1 MTKLE
6 NIEHAKNYIAKL
18 SAGVDPITSR
28 AATPATL
35 HSEDTRKC
43 SNFVYE
49 LLTELINNNGVL
61 NLSEEKEES
70 AATYELVKK
79 KAVFALDYDSRA
91 KVKITENPISPSAF
105 LKNINSVIDKDNM
118 EKLSITKLNKWL
130 SNSGFVEEVKVPVT
144 INRTVRRT
152 TEASNEIGITT
163 ISVPNIRTGETKE
176 ELVFTKQAQEF
187 ILDNIEAICAV

>member
-6 NIEHAKNYIAKL
+6 NIENAKNYIAKL
-18 SAGVDPITSR
+18 SAGVDPITCR

-43 SNFVYE
+43 LNFIYE
-49 LLTELINNNGVL
+49 LLSELINNNGVV

-70 AATYELVKK
+70 AVTYELVKK
-79 KAVFALDYDSRA
+79 KAVFSLDNDTRA

-105 LKNINSVIDKDNM
+105 LKNINSVIDKDSM

-130 SNSGFVEEVKVPVT
+130 ISSGFVEEVKVPVT
-144 INRTVRRT
+144 INRTFRRI